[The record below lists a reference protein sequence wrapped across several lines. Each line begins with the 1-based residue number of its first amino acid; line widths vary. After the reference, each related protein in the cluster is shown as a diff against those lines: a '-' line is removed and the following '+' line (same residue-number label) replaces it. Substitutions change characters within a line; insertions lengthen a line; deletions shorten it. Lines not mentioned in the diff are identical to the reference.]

1 MTRAGKRAYRC
12 AMSTTRA
19 ARRPTRSWLGL
30 VPPGWPSDV
39 AVALS
44 TGALQVGFT
53 ALASQNLRGRLPLDV
68 LGFALLVAGPVALL
82 GRRRWPLATMVV
94 VAAVTVLF
102 YALGYPFGP
111 AWLAL
116 LVAFWTAVTSG
127 QRLAAWLT
135 AALAIPAFVA
145 LTALVGRTPVP
156 SVGGVVAHLG
166 WLLVVLVAAEVVR
179 IRRER
184 MQEAAR
190 TRAEEDRRRA
200 GEERLRIAREL
211 HDVLAHNI
219 SLINVQAGVALHLMD
234 EQPGQSRTALVAIK
248 QASSDA
254 LRELRSVLDIL
265 RQGGDAPRSPTSGL
279 DSLDGLVAN
288 AAAAGLE
295 VRTRV
300 AGTPRPLPAGVDLAA
315 FRIVQ
320 EALTNVTRHAGPA
333 TASVLVAYGDDGLT
347 VQVDDDGRGVESAG
361 GRQLTDSDR
370 QDRRSG
376 QSGQSGR
383 SGRSGNGIRGMR
395 ERAAALGGELAAGPR
410 AGGGFQ
416 VSAHLPLPDGSGEPQ
431 GGAPVDLDGA
441 RP

>member
-1 MTRAGKRAYRC
+1 MR
-12 AMSTTRA
+12 TTGA

-44 TGALQVGFT
+44 TGVLQVVLT
-53 ALASQNLRGRLPLDV
+53 LLASQNLRGRLPLDA
-68 LGFALLVAGPVALL
+68 LGYALLVAGPVALL
-82 GRRRWPLATMVV
+82 GRRRWPLATLLV
-94 VAAVTVLF
+94 VAAATVAF

-116 LVAFWTAVTSG
+116 IVAFWTAVTSG
-127 QRLAAWLT
+127 LRLAAWLT
-135 AALAIPAFVA
+135 AAMAIPAFVA
-145 LTALVGRTPVP
+145 LTALLDRTPVP
-156 SVGGVVAHLG
+156 SAGGVVAHLG

-179 IRRER
+179 ARRER
-184 MQEAAR
+184 VLEAAR

-265 RQGGDAPRSPTSGL
+265 RQGSDAPRSPTSGL

-300 AGTPRPLPAGVDLAA
+300 EGTPRPLPAGVDLAA

-333 TASVLVAYGDDGLT
+333 TATVLVAYGDDGLT
-347 VQVDDDGRGVESAG
+347 VQVEDDGSGVESAS
-361 GRQLTDSDR
+361 GRQAADSDR

-376 QSGQSGR
+376 
-383 SGRSGNGIRGMR
+383 NGVRGMR
-395 ERAAALGGELAAGPR
+395 ERAAALGGELTAGPR
-410 AGGGFQ
+410 AGGGFR
-416 VSAHLPLPDGSGEPQ
+416 VSAHLPLPEGSGEPQ
-431 GGAPVDLDGA
+431 GPGGSGGPRGGPPVGRVPVNRDGA